1 MRERGVVKTS
11 AIFIS
16 TGGKTAIYQSLED
29 VPPRLRK
36 KVVKLTN
43 SGDAAT
49 VLIADRRGLQ
59 ELLRARREQL
69 TGTLS
74 AGAARAGRMAHLR
87 FMVALRR
94 HWLEILLV
102 GGLPLLLW
110 LVFQVRP

>member
-1 MRERGVVKTS
+1 MEERGVVKTS

-16 TGGKTAIYQSLED
+16 TGGKTALYHTLEE

-36 KVVKLTN
+36 KVVKLTT
-43 SGDAAT
+43 SGSAAT

-69 TGTLS
+69 S
-74 AGAARAGRMAHLR
+74 EVCAAGAARAGRLAHLPLLP
-87 FMVALRR
+87 AIRR

-110 LVFQVRP
+110 LVFQIRF